1 MGAFLS
7 LGEIKSELCARASIS
22 LVALS
27 QSGAVVSWP
36 GTQRSV
42 VFIFTGTVSPTSF
55 MGAGERGSEQTAT
68 AVVCRQG
75 YRMYSVKQA
84 SPPFKPLPPTHPKYR
99 TH

>member
-27 QSGAVVSWP
+27 QSGAVVCWP

-55 MGAGERGSEQTAT
+55 MGAGEMG
-68 AVVCRQG
+68 
-75 YRMYSVKQA
+75 
-84 SPPFKPLPPTHPKYR
+84 L
-99 TH
+99 